1 MTFPIA
7 NKFLFELYH
16 SFQILRAEVIK
27 LYGETSDLVEDL
39 PSTYE
44 LYNDLILVPSQC
56 LRKCDQSPEV
66 FALICDIFRNSTNII
81 QCYCFKL
88 IFPHPVSEFNEF
100 KPRLKSAKK
109 RFQLSA
115 CLNLETLNTIL
126 SGTNHI

>member
-1 MTFPIA
+1 MPFPIA

-81 QCYCFKL
+81 HCYCFKL
-88 IFPHPVSEFNEF
+88 KISLPDIF
-100 KPRLKSAKK
+100 A
-109 RFQLSA
+109 
-115 CLNLETLNTIL
+115 T
-126 SGTNHI
+126 